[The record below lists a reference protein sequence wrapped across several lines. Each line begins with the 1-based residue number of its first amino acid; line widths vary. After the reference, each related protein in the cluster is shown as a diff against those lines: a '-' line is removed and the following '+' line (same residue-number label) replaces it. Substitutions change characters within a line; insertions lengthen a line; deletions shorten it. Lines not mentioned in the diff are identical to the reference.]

1 MALGDKYAAYIE
13 ERLGRFGSIRI
24 RKMFGGA
31 GVYCDGLFIA
41 LLDDDMLYFK
51 ADDATREAFEKEGLK
66 RFIFQ
71 PKDGPAMAMNYY
83 AAPETAY
90 EDDDELR
97 RWTALALEAARRQ
110 TAGKPKKTAKSKVT
124 EAATAPKRKPRKASA
139 AKRGRHSAKKTAR

>member
-31 GVYCDGLFIA
+31 GVYCDELFIA
-41 LLDDDMLYFK
+41 ILDDDMLYFK
-51 ADDATREAFEKEGLK
+51 ADDATRAAFEKEGLK
-66 RFIFQ
+66 RFRFQ
-71 PKDGPAMAMNYY
+71 PKDGPAMDMNYY

-97 RWTALALEAARRQ
+97 RCTGLAIEAAQRQ
-110 TAGKPKKTAKSKVT
+110 AAGKPKKSAKARGL
-124 EAATAPKRKPRKASA
+124 AAGKASKRKPRKAP
-139 AKRGRHSAKKTAR
+139 AKKSARSGGKKPAR